1 MSGPASSR
9 ALRRPMEIA
18 APMHRKYHLREGV
31 VPVAGINRGLKLNTD
46 HAPVVVDLDLVA
58 RAQEETS
65 LMEAR

>member
-1 MSGPASSR
+1 
-9 ALRRPMEIA
+9 MEIA